1 MRATSGAGAVQ
12 RAPEQAEGGNIT
24 PELYR
29 DRVENGAR
37 GGEMTRIMPTLAS
50 FTVLSIVGR
59 QRGQGAIG

>member
-1 MRATSGAGAVQ
+1 MQ

-50 FTVLSIVGR
+50 FTVSIVGR